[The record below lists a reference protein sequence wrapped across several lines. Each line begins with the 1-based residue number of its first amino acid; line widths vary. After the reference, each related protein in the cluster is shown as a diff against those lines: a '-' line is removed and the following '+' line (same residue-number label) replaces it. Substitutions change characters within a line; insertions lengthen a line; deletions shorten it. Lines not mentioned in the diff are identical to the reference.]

1 MFNTKKWFH
10 CEQSL
15 YFIKMR
21 KFETEDADLV
31 ILTIATDVMT
41 NSTDLERS
49 KLKVVV
55 LFEEMEQVEDNT
67 CVAAIDHQ
75 EQVMLIQHTK
85 LTENKKYNSVT
96 ACRITLILQ

>member
-1 MFNTKKWFH
+1 M
-10 CEQSL
+10 
-15 YFIKMR
+15 
-21 KFETEDADLV
+21 
-31 ILTIATDVMT
+31 ILTIATAVMT

-85 LTENKKYNSVT
+85 LTENKKYNYVT

>member
-1 MFNTKKWFH
+1 
-10 CEQSL
+10 
-15 YFIKMR
+15 MR

-31 ILTIATDVMT
+31 ILTIATVVMT

-55 LFEEMEQVEDNT
+55 LFEEMKQVEDNT

-75 EQVMLIQHTK
+75 EQVMLI
-85 LTENKKYNSVT
+85 
-96 ACRITLILQ
+96 

>member
-1 MFNTKKWFH
+1 
-10 CEQSL
+10 
-15 YFIKMR
+15 MR
-21 KFETEDADLV
+21 KFEKEDADLV
-31 ILTIATDVMT
+31 ILTIATAVMT

>member
-1 MFNTKKWFH
+1 
-10 CEQSL
+10 
-15 YFIKMR
+15 MR

-31 ILTIATDVMT
+31 ILTIATVVMT

-85 LTENKKYNSVT
+85 LTENKKYNYVT

>member
-1 MFNTKKWFH
+1 
-10 CEQSL
+10 
-15 YFIKMR
+15 MR

-31 ILTIATDVMT
+31 ILTIATVVMT

-85 LTENKKYNSVT
+85 LTENKKYNSVI
-96 ACRITLILQ
+96 A

>member
-1 MFNTKKWFH
+1 M
-10 CEQSL
+10 
-15 YFIKMR
+15 
-21 KFETEDADLV
+21 
-31 ILTIATDVMT
+31 ILTIATAVMT

-96 ACRITLILQ
+96 ACRITLKLQQVTNIWGKVIVYVREWLMIDYIINEWLI

>member
-1 MFNTKKWFH
+1 M
-10 CEQSL
+10 
-15 YFIKMR
+15 I

-31 ILTIATDVMT
+31 ILTIATAVMT

-85 LTENKKYNSVT
+85 LTENKKYNSVI
-96 ACRITLILQ
+96 A

>member
-1 MFNTKKWFH
+1 
-10 CEQSL
+10 
-15 YFIKMR
+15 MR
-21 KFETEDADLV
+21 NFETEDADLI
-31 ILTIATDVMT
+31 ILTIATAVIT
-41 NSTDLERS
+41 NSTDLKRS

>member
-1 MFNTKKWFH
+1 
-10 CEQSL
+10 
-15 YFIKMR
+15 MR
-21 KFETEDADLV
+21 NFETEDADLV
-31 ILTIATDVMT
+31 ILTIATAVIT
-41 NSTDLERS
+41 NSTDLKRS

-96 ACRITLILQ
+96 ACRITLLILQ

>member
-1 MFNTKKWFH
+1 
-10 CEQSL
+10 
-15 YFIKMR
+15 MR
-21 KFETEDADLV
+21 NFETEDADLV
-31 ILTIATDVMT
+31 ILTIATAVIT
-41 NSTDLERS
+41 NSTDLKRS

>member
-1 MFNTKKWFH
+1 
-10 CEQSL
+10 
-15 YFIKMR
+15 MR
-21 KFETEDADLV
+21 KFEKEDADLV
-31 ILTIATDVMT
+31 ILTIATAVMT

-96 ACRITLILQ
+96 ACRITLKLQQVTNI

>member
-1 MFNTKKWFH
+1 
-10 CEQSL
+10 
-15 YFIKMR
+15 MR

-31 ILTIATDVMT
+31 ILTIATAVMT

-85 LTENKKYNSVT
+85 LTENKKYNSVI
-96 ACRITLILQ
+96 A

>member
-1 MFNTKKWFH
+1 
-10 CEQSL
+10 
-15 YFIKMR
+15 MR
-21 KFETEDADLV
+21 NFETEDADLV
-31 ILTIATDVMT
+31 ILTIATVVMT